1 MWQQKYSIFIVAGR
15 NTKAQNYIKS
25 ILTAFGIDIISME
38 EARKEA
44 FEHFIREPALS
55 DIVLTGMKK
64 ANEVFILYTPDEFVS
79 TKKEFRYPSEVEA
92 ILLTQPRPNI
102 ILELGMALALSQKRQ
117 LNKPITI
124 IDAHARIPSDIDYRL
139 RVIWGDDLIDHL
151 YNRLKQN
158 FHGIKKLD
166 NAAISHLMQSNPL
179 STQIDEAIMRR
190 VNNADGCSLVLKS
203 RGTFKEFSEY
213 FEQSNSICILGAINH
228 TFMRL
233 ITSNPT
239 CCKNKNIKVLFP
251 SNCLISGNFD
261 ILEHHSGR
269 VLIEQIRKSSSNF
282 YEVKNQ
288 YKSDMQNVTLKFYDY
303 FISSSIYIFDDIIWL
318 TPYGTIGADESPSF
332 LVCKSECP
340 EAYKHYKDMY
350 IHIWE
355 KSNISLKCNEN
366 CNNCVYRHTLSTSTQ
381 A

>member
-1 MWQQKYSIFIVAGR
+1 
-15 NTKAQNYIKS
+15 
-25 ILTAFGIDIISME
+25 ME

-44 FEHFIREPALS
+44 FDHFAREPALS
-55 DIVLTGMKK
+55 DIVLTGMNKS
-64 ANEVFILYTPDEFVS
+64 NEVFILYTPDEFVS
-79 TKKEFRYPSEVEA
+79 TKREYRYLSDSEA

-139 RVIWGDDLIDHL
+139 RVTWDDGLIDHL

-158 FHGIKKLD
+158 YHEIKKLD
-166 NAAISHLMQSNPL
+166 TSAISHLMQNNPL
-179 STQIDEAIMRR
+179 SINMDEAIMRR

-213 FEQSNSICILGAINH
+213 FKQSVHIYILGAINH

-233 ITSNPT
+233 ITKDPT
-239 CCKNKNIKVLFP
+239 CCKDKSINVLFP

-261 ILEHHSGR
+261 ILERQKGR
-269 VLIEQIRKSSSNF
+269 VLIKKIRESYNDF
-282 YEVKNQ
+282 YMVKKQ
-288 YKSDMQNVTLKFYDY
+288 FKSDMQNVKIKFYNL
-303 FISSSIYIFDDIIWL
+303 FISSSIYIFDDYIWL

-332 LVCKSECP
+332 LICKSECP
-340 EAYKHYKDMY
+340 GTYKHYMDMY
-350 IHIWE
+350 LDIWE
-355 KSNISLKCNEN
+355 NKSNDTLQCNEK
-366 CNNCVYRHTLSTSTQ
+366 CDICMYRHTLPTSISP
-381 A
+381 